1 MAKLEEVKTK
11 EEVKATTT
19 FTLPKEKVHV
29 KPILKEG
36 NWLPQGHSG
45 HFMYDHTAIELQVPI
60 DRNTGRLRNPL
71 TKDEQEFF
79 ETQAGLDFKT
89 GDLNPYKKTDNYWND
104 FKVSVRK
111 SDAIVTDETIL
122 MTLDLQNPIHY
133 LQYKVLMANSQR
145 DGGLVA
151 PNWDAREDSGTYKIA
166 LVHEGEQH
174 IDRVKKADM
183 MKKAYKYLSKID
195 SSSEAMYDFLTI
207 FYLDSG
213 KGKMP
218 SVESNKDYYYSEIQ
232 SLIDSHL
239 NEVVNLIDDSAN
251 YEYKL
256 LIHRALKIG
265 ALKMVSGNKIETV
278 DGIPVGNSMKQCITW
293 FKDDKHQD
301 EYLRIKNQ
309 IELAK

>member
-11 EEVKATTT
+11 EEVKATV
-19 FTLPKEKVHV
+19 FELPKEKVHV

-45 HFMYDHTAIELQVPI
+45 HFMYDHTAIELQAPI
-60 DRNTGRLRNPL
+60 DRNTGRIRNPL
-71 TKDEQEFF
+71 TREEQEFF
-79 ETQAGLDFKT
+79 ETRAGLDLKP
-89 GDLNPYKKTDNYWND
+89 GDLNPYRKTDNYWEE
-104 FKVSVRK
+104 FKVAIRK

-122 MTLDLQNPIHY
+122 MSLDLQNPIHY
-133 LQYKVLMANSQR
+133 LQYKVLIANSQP

-151 PNWDAREDSGTYKIA
+151 PNWETRENSGTYKVA

-174 IDRVKKADM
+174 VDRVKRADM

-195 SSSEAMYDFLTI
+195 SSSESMYDFLTV

-218 SVESNKDYYYSEIQ
+218 SAESNKDYYYSEIQ
-232 SLIDSHL
+232 TLIDNNL
-239 NEVVNLIDDSAN
+239 KEVIDLIDDAAN

-256 LIHRALKIG
+256 LIHRALKIR
-265 ALKMVSGNKIETV
+265 ALKMIAGNKIETV
-278 DGIPVGNSMKQCITW
+278 DGIPVGNSMKQAIAW